1 MLDLGA
7 LLRVA
12 WLFNFFFKLKGY
24 FVVIMKIFFF
34 VIISIFTPL
43 SNKKTSTFFLVKISI
58 LLHIMLFY
66 KW

>member
-12 WLFNFFFKLKGY
+12 WLFNFFCELKGY

-43 SNKKTSTFFLVKISI
+43 SNIKNFNLFSGKNLHTFTYYVI
-58 LLHIMLFY
+58 L
-66 KW
+66 